1 MCLAGDQT
9 AASPRFRD
17 GFCADICLTGDGL
30 VRERPT
36 AILCG
41 GANCYTI
48 DPAGAMPV
56 ARGASWTI
64 G

>member
-1 MCLAGDQT
+1 MRHAGDQT
-9 AASPRFRD
+9 AASSRFRD
-17 GFCADICLTGDGL
+17 GSCADICLTGDGL
-30 VRERPT
+30 VRERR
-36 AILCG
+36 AAMLRG
-41 GANCYTI
+41 GANCDTI